1 MIDSGGKMKV
11 KWLFFDIGSTLIDEA
26 GVYERRIGRIAE
38 LAGISKES
46 ASEKVLELYKQNKKG
61 DLELA
66 RKYDVE
72 LPKWESE
79 YEVPYREAEDVLKKL
94 HDKYKIGIIANQN
107 PGTRERLEAWGLLK
121 YIDMVVASAE
131 EGAAKPDRRI
141 FDIALERA
149 GVAPE
154 DTFMIGDRID
164 NDILP
169 AKNIGM
175 KTIWVQQGF
184 GGLWVIKNDS
194 ELPNFIAYN
203 LSDVV
208 SILDSFENSKSLLE
222 TTLNTR
228 DLGDYKTRDGIELQ
242 KDKFIRSDRQA
253 YPSEKDLEYLK
264 NHKITTIIDMRTP
277 DDCLDKPSAFLKLGD
292 FSYYNYPIQ
301 EGSQVPES
309 VEAVPESYMKIASSP
324 ALKDIFNKMAEV
336 ETGVMYNCAA
346 GKDRTG
352 VVTAIILML
361 CDVKEEDIIYDYMLT
376 KEYNKERF
384 KMAAIH
390 HPDLDINI
398 IIPRESY
405 IRDFMRLFIKKY
417 GSVEGYFE
425 SIGVSKENVERIKK
439 KLSV

>member
-1 MIDSGGKMKV
+1 MKV
-11 KWLFFDIGSTLIDEA
+11 KWLFFDIGSTLIDETD
-26 GVYERRIGRIAE
+26 VYERRIGRIAE
-38 LAGISKES
+38 FAGISKES

-72 LPKWESE
+72 LPKWESK
-79 YEVPYREAEDVLKKL
+79 YEVPYREAEEVLRKL

-121 YIDMVVASAE
+121 YIDLIVASAE
-131 EGAAKPDRRI
+131 EGVAKPDRRI
-141 FDIALERA
+141 FNIALERA

-194 ELPNFIAYN
+194 ELPNFIAYD

-208 SILDSFENSKSLLE
+208 SILESFENSKSLLE

-228 DLGDYKTRDGIELQ
+228 DLGDYKTRDGKPLQ
-242 KDKFIRSDRQA
+242 KDMFIRSDRQA

-264 NHKITTIIDMRTP
+264 NHKITTIIDMRTS
-277 DDCLDKPSAFLKLGD
+277 DDCLDKPSAFSKLGD

-361 CDVKEEDIIYDYMLT
+361 CDVKEEDIVYDYMLT

-405 IRDFMRLFIKKY
+405 IRDFMGLFIKKY

-425 SIGVSKENVERIKK
+425 SIGVSKENVERIRR
-439 KLSV
+439 KLWKI